1 MKNLKLYE
9 EFEENENDLDSDQDF
24 DVEVE
29 FHEYINDWEKEHA
42 IPMTKSELGI
52 QFSKDE
58 IEKFLTEGGD
68 INELISSLSSEGSIL
83 PDFLNKLKSK
93 FEWYND
99 SLENSVLDKIWNMIS
114 DHEDPEDIDWS
125 QDDEEYMSLAGEEE
139 EGDDL
144 EELRQRSYARYA
156 KEDEIKRRKEEIFNK
171 VADGT
176 PLTDEELEFW
186 KQNENLFVSKSQNK
200 RVLGF
205 KDFNN

>member
-29 FHEYINDWEKEHA
+29 FNEYINDWEKEHA

-52 QFSKDE
+52 QFAKDE

-99 SLENSVLDKIWNMIS
+99 SLETSVLDKIWNMIS

-176 PLTDEELEFW
+176 QLTDEELEFW
-186 KQNENLFVSKSQNK
+186 KQNENLFVSKSQK
-200 RVLGF
+200 RRVLGF
-205 KDFNN
+205 KDFDD

>member
-24 DVEVE
+24 DLEVE

-52 QFSKDE
+52 QFAKDE

-68 INELISSLSSEGSIL
+68 INELISSLSAEGSIL

-93 FEWYND
+93 FDWYND

>member
-29 FHEYINDWEKEHA
+29 FQEYINDWEKEHA

-52 QFSKDE
+52 QFAKDE
-58 IEKFLTEGGD
+58 IEEFLTEGGD
-68 INELISSLSSEGSIL
+68 INELISSLSGEGSIL

-99 SLENSVLDKIWNMIS
+99 SLVNSVLDKIWNMIS
-114 DHEDPEDIDWS
+114 EHEDPEEIEWS
-125 QDDEEYMSLAGEEE
+125 QDDDEYMALAGEEE

-144 EELRQRSYARYA
+144 EQLRQRSYAKYA
-156 KEDEIKRRKEEIFNK
+156 KEDETKKRKEEIFNK
-171 VADGT
+171 VADGI
-176 PLTDEELEFW
+176 PLTEEELEFW
-186 KQNENLFVSKSQNK
+186 KQNEKLLVSKPQNK
-200 RVLGF
+200 RIIGF
-205 KDFNN
+205 KNFLG